1 MMPGLDPARLVFLD
15 ETRASTRT
23 ARTLG
28 RAPRGE
34 RLIATVPHGRWH
46 ITTFV
51 GALRRGGFTAPPVV
65 EGAMNGP
72 TFLAYVRQFLAPA
85 LAPGGVVVM
94 DNLSAHKVPGV
105 REAIE
110 AGGAALLY
118 LPPYSPDLNPIELA
132 FGKLEGLL
140 RSAAERTTEA
150 LWRAIGA
157 LLSRFSSEECA
168 AYFLPPLRP
177 SATAAMHSPT
187 EMSLARSP
195 AASACGARGRASGA
209 AGASPAATP
218 TRSS

>member
-118 LPPYSPDLNPIELA
+118 LPPYSPDLTRSNSPSA
-132 FGKLEGLL
+132 SSRASCGRPRNAPPRPSGGPSVPSSAASAP
-140 RSAAERTTEA
+140 RSAPPTSFRHC
-150 LWRAIGA
+150 G
-157 LLSRFSSEECA
+157 
-168 AYFLPPLRP
+168 LPPLRLC
-177 SATAAMHSPT
+177 TVR
-187 EMSLARSP
+187 LK
-195 AASACGARGRASGA
+195 
-209 AGASPAATP
+209 
-218 TRSS
+218 